1 MGCMGVVASFHLRDD
16 LLAVLSHLEP
26 SESGQVARVPRLAL
40 GLEVFLVGFG
50 PVLLGSFTETWSGTA
65 PRNQWAPLAKP
76 SPMDAGGTQK
86 GGRDCVV
93 NLCLCLDQACI
104 ETTFLSK
111 RHRLPTDPFPVS
123 VKFRGTSSY
132 IRT

>member
-1 MGCMGVVASFHLRDD
+1 MWPVDGFETRAASRGACLLACLLGRRNKLCHSSMGCMGVVASFHLRDD

-40 GLEVFLVGFG
+40 GLEGFLVGFG

-65 PRNQWAPLAKP
+65 PRNQRAPLAKP

-86 GGRDCVV
+86 GSWLRC
-93 NLCLCLDQACI
+93 
-104 ETTFLSK
+104 
-111 RHRLPTDPFPVS
+111 
-123 VKFRGTSSY
+123 
-132 IRT
+132 